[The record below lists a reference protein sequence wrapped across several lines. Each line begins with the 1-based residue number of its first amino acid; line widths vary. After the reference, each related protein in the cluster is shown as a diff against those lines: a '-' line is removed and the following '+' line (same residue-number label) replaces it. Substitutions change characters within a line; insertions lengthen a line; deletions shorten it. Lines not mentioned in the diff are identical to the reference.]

1 MNIQAYIDEIK
12 LDVDGGILDLEID
25 DTVIIRILNATLR
38 EVQRYIESTKLI
50 TIPFSR
56 CIDMSEYKVNSI
68 SNVYRATGT
77 GVSGSN
83 ISSDGYATDP
93 LTLSF
98 YQLSSGGN
106 MANFNDFTSRVAS
119 WNLMG
124 QISNTLSTDLDYY
137 YEDATSKLYINSNL
151 NLGDMVTIEYVPRYE
166 SVEDVT
172 SDYWIDIIMRLAKA
186 QVKIT
191 VGTIRTRYTQTNA
204 LWVQNGQDMLDT
216 GRAELAELRAHLLE
230 NTQLLYPKD

>member
-1 MNIQAYIDEIK
+1 ME
-12 LDVDGGILDLEID
+12 
-25 DTVIIRILNATLR
+25 
-38 EVQRYIESTKLI
+38 
-50 TIPFSR
+50 
-56 CIDMSEYKVNSI
+56 
-68 SNVYRATGT
+68 
-77 GVSGSN
+77 
-83 ISSDGYATDP
+83 
-93 LTLSF
+93 
-98 YQLSSGGN
+98 
-106 MANFNDFTSRVAS
+106 NFNDFTSRVAS

-204 LWVQNGQDMLDT
+204 LWTQNGQDMLDT